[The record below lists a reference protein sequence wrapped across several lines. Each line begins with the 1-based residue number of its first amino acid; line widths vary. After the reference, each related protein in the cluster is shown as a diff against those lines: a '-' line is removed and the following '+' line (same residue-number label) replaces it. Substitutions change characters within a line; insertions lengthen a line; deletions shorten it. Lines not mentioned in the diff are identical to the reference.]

1 VKVQG
6 CWKAPFFI
14 DYQRLA
20 RMKVWGETFFLFF
33 THIIF
38 RPLHR
43 DSKESSLFETL
54 PRKAASPQQS
64 PSQLALFSARALF
77 DIFTFKDYD
86 TRRKTDDAAYAG
98 IHTQAATET

>member
-33 THIIF
+33 THIIS

-43 DSKESSLFETL
+43 DSKKSTI
-54 PRKAASPQQS
+54 
-64 PSQLALFSARALF
+64 F

-86 TRRKTDDAAYAG
+86 TRRNAEGAAGAG
-98 IHTQAATET
+98 IYTQVATET